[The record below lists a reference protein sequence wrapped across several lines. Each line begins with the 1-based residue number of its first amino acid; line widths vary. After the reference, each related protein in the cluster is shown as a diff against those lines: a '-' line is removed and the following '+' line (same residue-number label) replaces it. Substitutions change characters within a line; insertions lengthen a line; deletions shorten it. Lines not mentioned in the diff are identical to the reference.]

1 MITIAVIDYFAMQT
15 FQLEYIFRLF
25 RTRSLFIASPNTVDP
40 RIIIYFDNKTLPVSF
55 AF

>member
-25 RTRSLFIASPNTVDP
+25 RTRSIASPNTVDP
-40 RIIIYFDNKTLPVSF
+40 RIIIYFDNKTLPVCF